1 MKKVLLLF
9 GGNSYEYDVSLKS
22 AKSIM
27 DNYDKNKFDII
38 PVLITKNNKWIVYDT
53 SLTNELYTIDNI
65 INFIKTV
72 DLVFPIIHGYGGE
85 DGKLQGMLDF
95 FNIKYVGCNT
105 LTSAIGMDK
114 EISKILFSHIGIP
127 ITPYIVI
134 RKNYNINKIER
145 LLSYPI
151 IIKPSNGGSSI
162 GLSKAD
168 NRKELKKGIKEA
180 LKYDNKILLEKY
192 IKGRELECAILENS
206 KLIISDL
213 GEILSENEIYDYE
226 AKYIKKSNTAIPTD
240 IPTNVK
246 RQIQK
251 YAEKVFKFLNCK
263 DLTRIDFF
271 YDEEN
276 NKIYLNEINTLPG
289 FTEISMYPKLIMDK
303 KISYTNLITYL
314 LQK

>member
-192 IKGRELECAILENS
+192 IKGRELECAVLENS
-206 KLIISDL
+206 KLIISDI

-226 AKYIKKSNTAIPTD
+226 AKYIKKSNTTIPTD
-240 IPTNVK
+240 IPTNIK
-246 RQIQK
+246 KQIQK
-251 YAEKVFKFLNCK
+251 YTEKVFKFLNCK

>member
-9 GGNSYEYDVSLKS
+9 GGNSHEYEVSLKS

-27 DNYDKNKFDII
+27 NNYDKNKFDII
-38 PVLITKNNKWIVYDT
+38 PVLITKNSEWIVYDT
-53 SLTNELYTIDNI
+53 TLTNELYTIDNI

-85 DGKLQGMLDF
+85 DGKLQGMLDL

-114 EISKILFSHIGIP
+114 EISKILFSHIGVP

-134 RKNYNINKIER
+134 REKYNINEIER

-151 IIKPSNGGSSI
+151 IVKPANGGSSI
-162 GLSKAD
+162 GLSKAND
-168 NRKELKKGIKEA
+168 RKSLKKGIKEA

-192 IKGRELECAILENS
+192 IKGRELECAILENN
-206 KLIISDL
+206 KLIISDI

-226 AKYIKKSNTAIPTD
+226 AKYIKKSNTTIPTD
-240 IPTNVK
+240 IPTNIK
-246 RQIQK
+246 KQIQK
-251 YAEKVFKFLNCK
+251 YSEKVFKFLNCK
-263 DLTRIDFF
+263 DLARIDCF
-271 YDEEN
+271 YDKEN
-276 NKIYLNEINTLPG
+276 NKIYINEINTLPG

>member
-9 GGNSYEYDVSLKS
+9 GGNSHEYEVSLKS

-27 DNYDKNKFDII
+27 NNYDKNKFDII
-38 PVLITKNNKWIVYDT
+38 PVLITKNSEWIVYDT
-53 SLTNELYTIDNI
+53 TLTNELYTIDNI

-85 DGKLQGMLDF
+85 DGKLQGMLDL

-114 EISKILFSHIGIP
+114 EISKILFSHIGVP

-134 RKNYNINKIER
+134 REKYNINEIER

-151 IIKPSNGGSSI
+151 IVKPANGGSSI
-162 GLSKAD
+162 GLSKAND
-168 NRKELKKGIKEA
+168 RKSLKKGIKEA

-192 IKGRELECAILENS
+192 IKGRELECAILENN
-206 KLIISDL
+206 KLIISDI

-226 AKYIKKSNTAIPTD
+226 AKYIKKSNTTIPTD
-240 IPTNVK
+240 IPTNIK
-246 RQIQK
+246 KQIQK
-251 YAEKVFKFLNCK
+251 YSEKVFKFLNCK
-263 DLTRIDFF
+263 DLARIDYF
-271 YDEEN
+271 YDKEN
-276 NKIYLNEINTLPG
+276 NKIYINEINTLPG